1 METPAEAMT
10 HLLAFGRKK
19 LRAMSSRSY
28 RVVSPS
34 TNTSSAPLNSVVE
47 FKIPGNQMAAFLDN
61 NSCYFKFNVKNNKA
75 GQTFDFEGK
84 CGAYGLIKKF
94 EILTAGQTIDT
105 IDEYGV
111 LFCAMADT
119 DSSSIY
125 GNNNG
130 KYLYG
135 TSDKAKSGE
144 VNGLSR
150 VTGQGERVVCLPL
163 VLNSLANSR
172 KYIPLFSR
180 DSIVLRLTL
189 NDIVSAG
196 ITAADSGTLN
206 TEVVLDQPELVY
218 NVVELS
224 ADAFQAVS
232 ASVDNVFQI
241 VSDTYRHTSSNVDA
255 TASQTHIA
263 NLGFAFSSLNRV
275 IICQR
280 QTSLLA
286 RENPVLGNRCVR
298 GLQQANLLLNGA
310 SIPERPIKISDSCA
324 TALAETLVADRSLVA
339 YDSLSRIGET
349 ADSLLGGY
357 NVQTPNGADNDR
369 VGSFVLQID
378 TESMRSESDDPGI
391 YAGVSTIGSVLQ
403 AQLEYG
409 AASNVAVKL
418 DFFAQYT
425 QLLTLDM
432 NASQTF
438 IASV

>member
-61 NSCYFKFNVKNNKA
+61 NSCYFKFNVKNTDDAEN
-75 GQTFDFEGK
+75 FSFEGK

-111 LFCAMADT
+111 LFSAMADT
-119 DSSSIY
+119 DSSTLY
-125 GNNNG
+125 AENNG
-130 KYLYG
+130 KILYG
-135 TSDKAKSGE
+135 ADSDAFAGNTPDLNI
-144 VNGLSR
+144 VAAGGTR
-150 VTGQGERVVCLPL
+150 IVCLPL

-180 DSIVLRLTL
+180 DNLTIRLTL
-189 NDIVSAG
+189 NDITNAG
-196 ITAADSGTLN
+196 ISTDTAANLLTN
-206 TEVVLDQPELVY
+206 TQIVLDQPELVY

-241 VSDTYRHTSSNVDA
+241 VSDTYRHTSSNVGA
-255 TASQTHIA
+255 AASQTHIA

-280 QTSLLA
+280 ETAKILVNTA
-286 RENPVLGNRCVR
+286 ALGNRCVR
-298 GLQQANLLLNGA
+298 GLVQANLLLNGA
-310 SIPERPIKISDSCA
+310 SIPERPIKIGTSCA

-339 YDSLSRIGET
+339 YDSISRVG
-349 ADSLLGGY
+349 DNLGY
-357 NVQTPNGADNDR
+357 KAQTPSGASGN
-369 VGSFVLQID
+369 VGAFVLQID

-409 AASNVAVKL
+409 AANNVAIKL
-418 DFFAQYT
+418 DFFAQFT

>member
-75 GQTFDFEGK
+75 DQTFTFEGK
-84 CGAYGLIKKF
+84 AGAYGLIKKF

-111 LFCAMADT
+111 LFSAMADT
-119 DSSSIY
+119 DSSTLY
-125 GNNNG
+125 AENNG
-130 KYLYG
+130 KILYG
-135 TSDKAKSGE
+135 ADSGARAGTT
-144 VNGLSR
+144 NGLN
-150 VTGQGERVVCLPL
+150 VLTGTAGNNPTRVVCLPL

-180 DSIVLRLTL
+180 DNLTIRLTL
-189 NDIVSAG
+189 NDVVNAG
-196 ITAADSGTLN
+196 ISANDSAIAN
-206 TEVVLDQPELVY
+206 TEIVLDQPELVY

-255 TASQTHIA
+255 TENQTHIA

-280 QTSLLA
+280 QSDIMTRTNA
-286 RENPVLGNRCVR
+286 VLGNRCVR
-298 GLQQANLLLNGA
+298 ALNQANLLLNGA
-310 SIPERPIKISDSCA
+310 SIPERPIKISASCA

-339 YDSLSRIGET
+339 YDSISRVGDG
-349 ADSLLGGY
+349 AGY
-357 NVQTPNGADNDR
+357 NAGTPNGASDAAT
-369 VGSFVLQID
+369 GAFVLQID

-409 AASNVAVKL
+409 AGDNVPIKL

>member
-61 NSCYFKFNVKNNKA
+61 NSCYFKFNLKNTDDAEN
-75 GQTFDFEGK
+75 FSFEGK

-111 LFCAMADT
+111 LFSAMADT
-119 DSSSIY
+119 DSSTLY
-125 GNNNG
+125 AENNG
-130 KYLYG
+130 KILYG
-135 TSDKAKSGE
+135 ADSDAFAG
-144 VNGLSR
+144 NTAGLN
-150 VTGQGERVVCLPL
+150 VVAAGGERVVCLPL

-180 DSIVLRLTL
+180 DNLTIRLTL
-189 NDIVSAG
+189 NDITNAG
-196 ITAADSGTLN
+196 ISASGATALAN
-206 TEVVLDQPELVY
+206 TEIVLDQPELVY

-241 VSDTYRHTSSNVDA
+241 VSDTYRHTSSNVGA
-255 TASQTHIA
+255 AASQTHIA

-280 QTSLLA
+280 ETA
-286 RENPVLGNRCVR
+286 NIVVEKAALGNRCVR
-298 GLQQANLLLNGA
+298 GLAQANLLLNGA

-339 YDSLSRIGET
+339 YDSLSRVGDNL
-349 ADSLLGGY
+349 AY
-357 NVQTPNGADNDR
+357 NSQIPSGASGN
-369 VGSFVLQID
+369 VGAFVLQID

-409 AASNVAVKL
+409 AANNRAIKL
-418 DFFAQYT
+418 DFFAQFT

>member
-47 FKIPGNQMAAFLDN
+47 FRVPGNQMAAFLDN
-61 NSCYFKFNVKNNKA
+61 NSCYFKFNVKNNDA
-75 GQTFDFEGK
+75 GENFTFEGK
-84 CGAYGLIKKF
+84 AGAYGLIKKM

-111 LFCAMADT
+111 LFSAMADT
-119 DSSSIY
+119 DSSTLY
-125 GNNNG
+125 AENNG
-130 KYLYG
+130 KILYG
-135 TSDKAKSGE
+135 ADSGAKAG
-144 VNGLSR
+144 NTAGLN
-150 VTGQGERVVCLPL
+150 VVAANGERVVCLPL

-180 DSIVLRLTL
+180 DAITIRLTL
-189 NDIVSAG
+189 NDITNAG
-196 ITAADSGTLN
+196 ISTATPADLITN
-206 TEVVLDQPELVY
+206 TQIVLDQPELVY

-241 VSDTYRHTSSNVDA
+241 VSDSYRHTSANVTDA
-255 TASQTHIA
+255 VSQTLVA

-280 QTSLLA
+280 
-286 RENPVLGNRCVR
+286 ENANIVVDKPALGNRCVR
-298 GLQQANLLLNGA
+298 GLEQVNLLLNGA
-310 SIPERPIKISDSCA
+310 SIPERPIKIGASCA

-339 YDSLSRIGET
+339 YDSISR
-349 ADSLLGGY
+349 LGDGAAY
-357 NVQTPNGADNDR
+357 NAQTPTGATDLTT
-369 VGSFVLQID
+369 GSFVLQID

-409 AASNVAVKL
+409 AANGVACKI

>member
-75 GQTFDFEGK
+75 GQAFTFEGK
-84 CGAYGLIKKF
+84 AGAYGLIKKL

-105 IDEYGV
+105 IDEFGV
-111 LFCAMADT
+111 LFSAMADT
-119 DSSSIY
+119 DSSTLY
-125 GNNNG
+125 AENNG
-130 KYLYG
+130 KILYG
-135 TSDKAKSGE
+135 ADSGAKAGDTT
-144 VNGLSR
+144 GLN
-150 VTGQGERVVCLPL
+150 VVAANGERLVCLPL

-180 DSIVLRLTL
+180 DNLTIRLTL
-189 NDIVSAG
+189 NDIVNAG
-196 ITAADSGTLN
+196 ITDSASGTLN
-206 TEVVLDQPELVY
+206 TEIVLDQPELVY

-241 VSDTYRHTSSNVDA
+241 VSDTYRHTSSNVDGN
-255 TASQTHIA
+255 ASQTHIA
-263 NLGFAFSSLNRV
+263 NLGFAFSSLNRI

-280 QTSLLA
+280 QTSVLL
-286 RENPVLGNRCVR
+286 RENPALGNRCVR
-298 GLQQANLLLNGA
+298 GLAQANLLLNGA
-310 SIPERPIKISDSCA
+310 SIPERPIKIGASCA

-339 YDSLSRIGET
+339 FDSISRVGDG
-349 ADSLLGGY
+349 AGY
-357 NVQTPNGADNDR
+357 NAATPNGASN
-369 VGSFVLQID
+369 GATGAFVLQID

-409 AASNVAVKL
+409 ASDNVAIKL
-418 DFFAQYT
+418 DFFAQFT